1 MTLNRAELKANAKI
15 DIKQTKPNVI
25 LVTLVYV
32 LIIYVLEILSAK
44 LSGEMLQMKAM
55 LEAVYNGDTSFI
67 LPQVEITPVASIIV
81 FALGIMSTMLGV
93 GYSLF
98 CLNAVRHRAP
108 AYGNLFDPFGMFFKI
123 LWLNILMNVFI
134 MLWSMLFVIP
144 GIIAAYRYRMAV
156 YVLLE
161 HPECSALE
169 CIRESKRLMQGH
181 KGELFILDL
190 SFIGWAILCT
200 IPFVT
205 LWVSPYMELTNVWF
219 YVSLADGPSVD
230 PGYGSYGADFSNNGG
245 HGTDGKP
252 PWES

>member
-1 MTLNRAELKANAKI
+1 MTLNRAALKANAKI

-55 LEAVYNGDTSFI
+55 IEAIYNGDTAFI
-67 LPQVEITPVASIIV
+67 LPQVRITPAAGIIV
-81 FALGIMSTMLGV
+81 FAIGIMSTMLGV
-93 GYSLF
+93 GYNLF
-98 CLNAVRHRAP
+98 CLNAVRHRSP
-108 AYGNLFDPFGMFFKI
+108 SYGNLFDPFGMFFKI
-123 LWLNILMNVFI
+123 LWLSILMGLFI
-134 MLWSMLFVIP
+134 WLWTLLFIIP
-144 GIIAAYRYRMAV
+144 GIVAAYRYRMAV
-156 YVLLE
+156 YILLE

-181 KGELFILDL
+181 KGELFVLDL
-190 SFIGWAILCT
+190 SFIGWAILCM

-219 YVSLADGPSVD
+219 YISLADGPSA
-230 PGYGSYGADFSNNGG
+230 GHNYGSYGADFGNNEGR
-245 HGTDGKP
+245 GTDGKP
-252 PWES
+252 PWEA

>member
-1 MTLNRAELKANAKI
+1 MTLNRAALKANAKI

-32 LIIYVLEILSAK
+32 LIIYVLELLSAK
-44 LSGEMLQMKAM
+44 LSGEILQLKMLLTA
-55 LEAVYNGDTSFI
+55 AYNGETSFI
-67 LPQVEITPVASIIV
+67 LPQIEITPAASIIV
-81 FALGIMSTMLGV
+81 LALGIMSTILGV

-108 AYGNLFDPFGMFFKI
+108 AYGNLFDPFGMFFRV
-123 LWLNILMNVFI
+123 LWLNILMSIFVA
-134 MLWSMLFVIP
+134 LWSMLFFIP

-156 YVLLE
+156 YILLD

-169 CIRESKRLMQGH
+169 CIRESKLLMQGH
-181 KGELFILDL
+181 KAELFVLDL
-190 SFIGWAILCT
+190 SFIGWSILCI

-219 YVSLADGPSVD
+219 YVSLADGASAGPD
-230 PGYGSYGADFSNNGG
+230 YDADFRNNGG
-245 HGTDGKP
+245 YGTDGKP